1 MLQKLLKDTN
11 LDKYSGEFENIKLI
25 ETVVRK
31 TNQHL
36 VLKLEAENFLK
47 PQIIDEF
54 ENALDSFFSGTKVV
68 VDLKVLSKLNTEIV
82 NSYFKYFASCL
93 GFSSNVVNILV
104 NRELRIDKET
114 REVRLVVNNHF
125 EFELVKDQL
134 HLVEERLNRYGID
147 LDFGC
152 FEETKHYDLRAEEK
166 EIQITARKQLEMKEK
181 QSNTSDVKVIVDNVD
196 LLYGKKIGRVTHK
209 IKFLETDMSNVC
221 VEGEIFSVDSFVT
234 RNNKVIVTLMIT
246 DYTYSATAK
255 MFLDKNDKN
264 LQRIL
269 DLKGK
274 YVKME
279 GHVIYDTYARGD
291 IIRINALTLE
301 KPNKVYDNSED
312 KRVELHI
319 HTMMSNVD
327 SVIDPSNL
335 VNFAL
340 DNNYEAI
347 GIVDH
352 NSVQSFPTIYNMTK
366 KTDLK
371 VLYGAEFNVVDSE
384 IKLMFNNVKNEIL
397 TFNDTY
403 VVFDFETTGLNPFG
417 DDRII
422 EVGAVKI
429 CQGEIIDKFD
439 ELCNP
444 GFSIGQTTT
453 DITGIK
459 NSMLLG
465 KRSDK
470 EVVKDFIDWIG
481 DLPIV
486 AQNAEFDFDFL
497 SMAASLYGYKQIT
510 NTVLDTLTISRALHP
525 EWGRHGLAALTKKYK
540 VVLDNHHRAC
550 DDAMATAKVFAYQLL
565 EIKDKGIE
573 NVSDVNSLV
582 DLSDVHKFAKPFHIT
597 VFVKNQVGLKNLFK
611 LISLC
616 STKYFHK
623 EPRIL
628 RSEIEKHREGLL
640 ISSSCVNG
648 EIFKDAQKL
657 SDIQLARKM
666 EFYDI
671 IEVQPVEVYSH
682 LILTEEFENEIKLQL
697 VIKKIVDVAV
707 NNGKIVIA
715 SGDVHHL
722 TKQDKILREIIINN
736 PAPGGGFHPLKHS
749 KITTLP
755 SMHFRNTKEM
765 LEDFSFLG
773 EDLCEKIVL
782 TNPKKVV
789 AMTDNIQIIRD
800 DLYTPKLEDSAIKT
814 EKMVYDNAREIYGNS
829 LPSIV
834 QSRIDKEL
842 KSITGHGFDVIYLI
856 SSQLV
861 KKSLEDGYLVGSRGS
876 VGSSLVA
883 TFMDIT
889 EINPLSPHYICDYCK
904 YSEFVDDDKYACGY
918 DLPNKTCPNCNNE
931 LRGEGHDIPFETFL
945 GFDGDKVPDID
956 LNFSGEYQS
965 RAHDYTKVLF
975 GEEFVYRAGTISTIA
990 EKTAFGY
997 VKGFETD
1004 KGLSFNNAE
1013 LTRLSS
1019 KCIGV
1024 KRSTGQHPG
1033 GILVVPDYMDIYD
1046 FTPIQYPADDTSSSW
1061 YTTHFDFHAIH
1072 DNILKLDILGHD
1084 DPTVLHML
1092 SRISGIDSKRVDF
1105 TKPEVVGIFSSASPL
1120 GVEPYTFE
1128 LNDGKNYSIFNT
1140 GTLGVPEFGTRFV
1153 IEMLRDTKPKTFAE
1167 LVKISGLSHGTDVWL
1182 NNGQYLIQNN
1192 ICEFREIIGC
1202 RDDIMVYLMHKGLP
1216 QGSAFKIM
1224 EDVRKGKGL
1233 TEEYVELMKKH
1244 DVPEW
1249 YINSCNKIKYMFPK
1263 AHASA
1268 YVLMAMRIAYFKVF
1282 QPIYYYCAYFS
1293 IRCSDFDIMTMV
1305 RGKEAILERIEDILN
1320 KGNEATSKEK
1330 SVQNTLE
1337 VALEMIER
1345 GYYFENINLDTS
1357 HANEFIVKG
1366 NGLIPPFNSIDGLG
1380 ENVAK
1385 NLMEQRDE
1393 RPFMSIEDLK
1403 KRGKVNKTLLT
1414 KLELMDVLE
1423 HLPEGDQ
1430 LTLF

>member
-1 MLQKLLKDTN
+1 MLNKLLKDTN
-11 LDKYSGEFENIKLI
+11 LDKYSDDFENIRLI
-25 ETVVRK
+25 ETIVRK
-31 TNQHL
+31 TDQCL
-36 VLKLEAENFLK
+36 VLKLESKEFLK
-47 PQIIDEF
+47 PQIVDEF
-54 ENALDSFFSGTKVV
+54 ETALDSFFSGTKVV
-68 VDLKVLSKLNTEIV
+68 VDFVVLNKLNTETIT
-82 NSYFKYFASCL
+82 SYFKYFASRL
-93 GFSSNVVNILV
+93 GFPSNITNILI
-104 NRELRIDKET
+104 NRELRVDKDGK
-114 REVRLVVNNHF
+114 EVRVVVHNHF
-125 EFELVKDQL
+125 EFELIKDQL
-134 HLVEERLNRYGID
+134 HLIEERLQGYGID
-147 LDFGC
+147 MDFGC
-152 FEETKHYDLRAEEK
+152 FEETKHVDLRAEEK
-166 EIQITARKQLEMKEK
+166 EFQIAASKQRAMQEQNVKA
-181 QSNTSDVKVIVDNVD
+181 QDVKVVVDNVD

-209 IKFLETDMSNVC
+209 IKFLETDMNNVC
-221 VEGEIFSVDSFVT
+221 VEGEIFSVESFVT

-255 MFLDKNDKN
+255 MFLDKNDKQ
-264 LQRIL
+264 LERIL
-269 DLKGK
+269 ALKGE
-274 YVKME
+274 YVKIE

-291 IIRINALTLE
+291 IIRVSALTLE
-301 KPNKVYDNSED
+301 KRSEVIDNAQE
-312 KRVELHI
+312 KRCELHI

-327 SVIDPSNL
+327 SVVDPSKL
-335 VNFAL
+335 VKYAL
-340 DNNYEAI
+340 QNNYEAI

-352 NSVQSFPTIYNMTK
+352 NSVQAFPSIYNATK

-384 IKLMFNNVKNEIL
+384 VKLMFNNLKAETL
-397 TFNDTY
+397 SFDDTY
-403 VVFDFETTGLNPFG
+403 VVFDFETTGLNAFG

-429 CQGEIIDKFD
+429 CKGEIIDTFD

-465 KRSDK
+465 KRSDQ
-470 EVVKDFIDWIG
+470 EVIKDFIAWIG

-497 SMAASLYGYKQIT
+497 SMAASIYNLPKIE

-525 EWGRHGLAALTKKYK
+525 EWGRHGLAALTKRYK

-550 DDAMATAKVFAYQLL
+550 DDATATAKVFACQLQ
-565 EIKDKGIE
+565 EIKDKGLV

-582 DLSDVHKFAKPFHIT
+582 DVSDIHKFAKPFHMT
-597 VFVKNQVGLKNLFK
+597 VFVQNQVGLKNLFK

-623 EPRIL
+623 EPKIL
-628 RSEIEKHREGLL
+628 RSEIVKHREGLL
-640 ISSSCVNG
+640 LSSSCVNG
-648 EIFKDAQKL
+648 EIFKDALKL
-657 SDIQLARKM
+657 SDVQLARKM
-666 EFYDI
+666 DFYDI

-682 LILTEEFENEIKLQL
+682 LIQTEIYENEFKLEA
-697 VIKKIVDVAV
+697 VIKKIVNVAKS
-707 NNGKIVIA
+707 NDKLVIA

-722 TKQDKILREIIINN
+722 RKHDKILREIIINN
-736 PAPGGGFHPLKHS
+736 PAPGGGYHPLKHS
-749 KITTLP
+749 KITDLP
-755 SMHFRNTKEM
+755 SMHFRTTAEM
-765 LEDFSFLG
+765 LDDFKFLG
-773 EDLCEKIVL
+773 DELSYELVIE
-782 TNPKKVV
+782 NPKKVV
-789 AMTDNIQIIRD
+789 SMTDDIQIIRD
-800 DLYTPKLEDSAIKT
+800 DLYTPKLDDSAAKT
-814 EKMVYDNAREIYGNS
+814 EKMVYDNAHEMYGPN
-829 LPSIV
+829 LPEIV
-834 QSRIDKEL
+834 QKRIEKEL

-889 EINPLSPHYICDYCK
+889 EINPLAPHYICEYCK
-904 YSEFVDDDKYACGY
+904 YSEFVEDEAYACGY
-918 DLPNKTCPNCNNE
+918 DLPKKTCPNCNNE

-956 LNFSGEYQS
+956 LNFSGDYQS

-997 VKGFETD
+997 AKGYEGD

-1013 LTRLSS
+1013 ISRLAAS
-1019 KCIGV
+1019 CIGV

-1033 GILVVPDYMDIYD
+1033 GILVVPNYMDIYD

-1092 SRISGIDSKRVDF
+1092 SRISGIDSKNVDF

-1120 GVEPYTFE
+1120 GIEPYTFE
-1128 LNDGKNYSIFNT
+1128 LPEGKNYSIFNT

-1153 IEMLRDTKPKTFAE
+1153 IEMLRDTRPKTFAE

-1202 RDDIMVYLMHKGLP
+1202 RDDIMVYLMQKGLP

-1244 DVPEW
+1244 EVPEW

-1282 QPIYYYCAYFS
+1282 HPIFYYCAYFS

-1305 RGKEAILERIEDILN
+1305 RGKEAIIERIEDILN

-1357 HANEFIVKG
+1357 HATEFIVKG
-1366 NGLIPPFNSIDGLG
+1366 NGLIPPFKSIDGLG
-1380 ENVAK
+1380 ENVAN

-1393 RPFMSIEDLK
+1393 RPYMSIEDLK